1 MANFALFD
9 LTGLTL
15 SARIRDMGKLTL
27 CRTGAKADF
36 TDRYPHAGR
45 LLTRRCNTELVRAHW
60 GRSAAG
66 GGVGQARS
74 LHRGDGGRQV
84 VLVETSAE
92 RPGRGDQGMGLLRRT
107 LSVTRILADKALRRR
122 IARQLNKGENVHT
135 LRRDI
140 FHAHEG
146 AVRRRHHE
154 QQTEQAWCLTIVAN
168 AVVTWMTEYF
178 GLAVARKRARGEYVD
193 DELLAHIWPTHHENV
208 TFMGSIRLD
217 IASELAELDATGH
230 YARRNQGR
238 KTTDGARKA
247 RKRRGRAT

>member
-1 MANFALFD
+1 
-9 LTGLTL
+9 
-15 SARIRDMGKLTL
+15 
-27 CRTGAKADF
+27 
-36 TDRYPHAGR
+36 
-45 LLTRRCNTELVRAHW
+45 
-60 GRSAAG
+60 
-66 GGVGQARS
+66 
-74 LHRGDGGRQV
+74 
-84 VLVETSAE
+84 
-92 RPGRGDQGMGLLRRT
+92 MGLLRRT

-208 TFMGSIRLD
+208 NFMGSIRLD